1 MSEELPVKHE
11 IDRPRIERAVR
22 EILIAIGDDPD
33 RDGVLGTPD
42 RVADAY
48 AYLFAGLSEDPT
60 RHLDVGFAEDYQDTV
75 LVRDIPLY
83 SICEHHLI
91 PFAGKAH
98 VGYAPNGRVVGLS
111 KLARLVEGYAR
122 RPQLQEQ
129 LTVQIAD
136 ALYENLGSR
145 GSIVVIEAEH
155 LCMTARGVQKPG
167 SITVTSAVRGIYE
180 ENVALRSEA
189 MALISRGSLR

>member
-1 MSEELPVKHE
+1 
-11 IDRPRIERAVR
+11 VR

-33 RDGVLGTPD
+33 RAGVLGTPE

-48 AYLFAGLSEDPT
+48 AYLFAGLGEDPT
-60 RHLDVGFAEDYQDTV
+60 RHLEGGFAEDYRDTV
-75 LVRDIPLY
+75 LVRDMPLY
-83 SICEHHLI
+83 SYCEHHLI

-129 LTVQIAD
+129 LTAQIAD
-136 ALYENLGSR
+136 ALYGDLGSR

-180 ENVALRSEA
+180 EDEALRSEA
-189 MALISRGSLR
+189 MALISRGSVR